1 MDLSLLVQQVSAKLV
16 GLPLMIFVV
25 AASVICTIALRGVQ
39 FTYFFR
45 SWKEALFAKPD
56 EQQITAD
63 MSPLQAF
70 INTLSVSLG
79 NGSIAGMAT
88 AVYSGGPGAAFWVVI
103 FSILLMSIRFAEV
116 YISALYGAQSK
127 TQSIL
132 GGPMLYLRSVPFGK
146 ALSYLYAVLC
156 LLFGLCI
163 GNAMQA
169 NSIRLS
175 LATTWQVPAIATAI
189 GVFLFVLYVVCG
201 GAKRIVQ
208 VSDKIVPVKVI
219 VFFGAAFLLLMY
231 HASSI
236 IPALQLIFNSA
247 FSFSAV
253 SSGAVGFSVMQAVRF
268 GMIRSIMATE
278 SGLGTAAV
286 LFGFTG
292 SNKPLESALMGM
304 LSTFISMC
312 VCFLVALC
320 IIVSGVWDSGL
331 TSTALTVTAFNTVFG
346 NFGGWIVSFLSITF
360 GIGVMVT
367 YAYIVRASWLFLTN
381 GRWQFIFTGL
391 YAACAFGGA
400 LVDVD
405 ALWAFG
411 DIVNASM
418 LIINLFGLLFLL
430 PRIARDLY
438 ATRQLSE

>member
-1 MDLSLLVQQVSAKLV
+1 MDLNLLVQQIAAKMV

-45 SWKEALFAKPD
+45 AWKEALFAKPD
-56 EQQITAD
+56 TQVTSD

-70 INTLSVSLG
+70 INTLSASIG
-79 NGSIAGMAT
+79 NGSLAGMAT
-88 AVYSGGPGAAFWVVI
+88 AIYSGGPGAAFWVVI
-103 FSILLMSIRFAEV
+103 FSILLMAIRFAEV
-116 YISALYGAQSK
+116 YISALYGAQVQTRS
-127 TQSIL
+127 TL

-146 ALSYLYAVLC
+146 FLSYLYALLC
-156 LLFGLCI
+156 FIFGLCI

-169 NSIRLS
+169 NSVRVS
-175 LATTWQVPAIATAI
+175 LAATWQVPSMITAV

-201 GAKRIVQ
+201 GAKRIVT
-208 VSDKIVPVKVI
+208 VSDKIVPIKVL
-219 VFFGAAFLLLMY
+219 VFFGAALLLLLY
-231 HASSI
+231 HAAAI
-236 IPALQLIFNSA
+236 IPALKLICT
-247 FSFSAV
+247 SAV
-253 SSGAVGFSVMQAVRF
+253 SFYAIKGGALGFSVMQAIRF

-292 SNKPLESALMGM
+292 SKKPLESALMGM
-304 LSTFISMC
+304 LGTFVSMC

-331 TSTALTVTAFNTVFG
+331 TSAALTVASFNTVFG

-367 YAYIVRASWLFLTN
+367 YAYITRAAWLFLTN
-381 GRWQFIFTGL
+381 GRWQIVFAGL
-391 YAACAFGGA
+391 YSLCAFGGA

-405 ALWAFG
+405 ALWALG

-430 PRIARDLY
+430 PDIARDLY
-438 ATRQLSE
+438 ATQQSAE